1 MAAVGVPLTHHLAA
15 ELHRDRPRINRP
27 EHDVEIGVEISAIGQ
42 AAVLRPSR
50 ELDAAFVEFYGREF
64 AIQVRRAALLLGS
77 SDDAH
82 DVVQNAMA
90 AIFIRWGMLENPGGY
105 LTQTVLNGCRDAGRR
120 RASRQRLL
128 VRVAERN
135 TVADRGEVLDDVLA
149 HLPFNQRAAVVL
161 RFYAG
166 MTTQEI
172 AHALGCAP
180 GSVGPWI
187 DRGLSRMRKAI
198 Q

>member
-1 MAAVGVPLTHHLAA
+1 VEVSA
-15 ELHRDRPRINRP
+15 NRP
-27 EHDVEIGVEISAIGQ
+27 VTTLGPA
-42 AAVLRPSR
+42 R
-50 ELDAAFVEFYGREF
+50 ELDSTFTDFYNREF
-64 AIQVRRAALLLGS
+64 GLQVRRAFLLLGS
-77 SDDAH
+77 NEDAH

-90 AIFIRWGMLENPGGY
+90 AIYRRWGTVENPGGY

-128 VRVAERN
+128 VRIAERN

-149 HLPFNQRAAVVL
+149 NLPFNQRAAVVL

-172 AHALGCAP
+172 ADALDCAP

-187 DRGLSRMRKAI
+187 DRGLSRMRKAMP
-198 Q
+198 

>member
-1 MAAVGVPLTHHLAA
+1 MPEGGALATR
-15 ELHRDRPRINRP
+15 L
-27 EHDVEIGVEISAIGQ
+27 SA
-42 AAVLRPSR
+42 R
-50 ELDAAFVEFYGREF
+50 
-64 AIQVRRAALLLGS
+64 
-77 SDDAH
+77 
-82 DVVQNAMA
+82 
-90 AIFIRWGMLENPGGY
+90 
-105 LTQTVLNGCRDAGRR
+105 
-120 RASRQRLL
+120 
-128 VRVAERN
+128 AERN

-172 AHALGCAP
+172 AHALGYAP

>member
-1 MAAVGVPLTHHLAA
+1 VEVSA
-15 ELHRDRPRINRP
+15 NRP
-27 EHDVEIGVEISAIGQ
+27 VTTLGPA
-42 AAVLRPSR
+42 R
-50 ELDAAFVEFYGREF
+50 ELDSTFTDFYNHEFGL
-64 AIQVRRAALLLGS
+64 QVRRAFLLLGS
-77 SDDAH
+77 NEDAH
-82 DVVQNAMA
+82 DVVQTAMT
-90 AIFIRWGMLENPGGY
+90 AIYRRWGTVENPGGY

-135 TVADRGEVLDDVLA
+135 TAADRGEVLDDVLA
-149 HLPFNQRAAVVL
+149 NLPFNQRAAVVL

-172 AHALGCAP
+172 ADALDCAP

-187 DRGLSRMRKAI
+187 DRGLSRMRKAMP
-198 Q
+198 